1 MTLIDGG
8 YGNNG
13 PFLKELEKR
22 GLIDIGV
29 VAKNRNVQVEIETGK
44 KTEMRLDEMT
54 AILPE

>member
-8 YGNNG
+8 YSNNG
-13 PFLKELEKR
+13 HFLKELEKR

-44 KTEMRLDEMT
+44 KQK
-54 AILPE
+54 